1 MFKKW
6 LIFCTFL
13 ISLLFVASLK
23 VSADAQV
30 IVHNQEELKQAINNK
45 EVTNIIIDNDINTT
59 EKLNIIHPLTIEGNN
74 HTIKYVGTFGQ
85 EKSTDK
91 TIWSGIYVFQIYKTS
106 ATLKN
111 IKLTGANA
119 ALLVNGSSLNLV
131 GTIDLSG
138 NGFGGIE
145 LSQGKK
151 VEEVSKLN
159 LSDDINIIN
168 STETNTSP
176 TLWVPSDSKDA
187 IITMNGIT
195 RTIKSGDELSL
206 IQLESILGINNPD
219 TNDSIIFA
227 IVLGLIGLSII
238 IFNIKKLK
246 EETCYEVY
254 PIE

>member
-59 EKLNIIHPLTIEGNN
+59 EKLNITHPLTIEGNN

-85 EKSTDK
+85 EKSTDN

-119 ALLVNGSSLNLV
+119 ALLVNGSSLNLA

-145 LSQGKK
+145 LSQGKN

-206 IQLESILGINNPD
+206 IQLENILGINNPD

-246 EETCYEVY
+246 EETC
-254 PIE
+254 

>member
-59 EKLNIIHPLTIEGNN
+59 EKLNITHPLTIEGNN

-85 EKSTDK
+85 EKSTDN

-119 ALLVNGSSLNLV
+119 ALLVNGSSLNLA

-145 LSQGKK
+145 LSQGKN

-246 EETCYEVY
+246 EETC
-254 PIE
+254 

>member
-59 EKLNIIHPLTIEGNN
+59 EKLNITHPLTIEGNN

-85 EKSTDK
+85 EKSTDN

-119 ALLVNGSSLNLV
+119 ALLVNGSSLNLA

-145 LSQGKK
+145 LSQGKN

-168 STETNTSP
+168 STETNISP

-227 IVLGLIGLSII
+227 MVLGLIGLSII

-246 EETCYEVY
+246 EETC
-254 PIE
+254 

>member
-59 EKLNIIHPLTIEGNN
+59 EKLNITHPLTIEGNN

-85 EKSTDK
+85 ERSSDN
-91 TIWSGIYVFQIYKTS
+91 TIWSGIHVFQIYKTS

-119 ALLVNGSSLNLV
+119 ALLVNGSSLNLA

-145 LSQGKK
+145 LSQGKN

-246 EETCYEVY
+246 EETC
-254 PIE
+254 